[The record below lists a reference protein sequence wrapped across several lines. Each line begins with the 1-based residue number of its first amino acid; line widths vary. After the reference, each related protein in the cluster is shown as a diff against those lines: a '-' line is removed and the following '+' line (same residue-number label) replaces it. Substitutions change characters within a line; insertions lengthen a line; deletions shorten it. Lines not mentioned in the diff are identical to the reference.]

1 MSDQNFQTNVIP
13 ACSAVNTRS
22 AISHEG
28 PQNSM
33 EKTAKTVPER
43 KEINSRPEIEK
54 TMELSDFQTNVTI
67 PAYSAVNARSAIS
80 HQGPQNSMEET
91 AESVQDEKIEKTME
105 LSDFPKVQKEHL
117 LEMASAVANVLTN
130 DSAHVENNLDCD
142 LMCRN
147 QFLSSYLEEQKKIV
161 NELHIELSESVSKC
175 IALIVTVVRFPNAT
189 DLEMFYN
196 ELTSIA
202 G

>member
-1 MSDQNFQTNVIP
+1 MDSNKSDSEAVNSTPTLEPASENNAHVFDENFQTNATI
-13 ACSAVNTRS
+13 SADLTVNARS
-22 AISHEG
+22 AINDER

-33 EKTAKTVPER
+33 EETAKSVQEH

-54 TMELSDFQTNVTI
+54 TV
-67 PAYSAVNARSAIS
+67 
-80 HQGPQNSMEET
+80 
-91 AESVQDEKIEKTME
+91 E

-130 DSAHVENNLDCD
+130 DSEHVENNLDCD

-147 QFLSSYLEEQKKIV
+147 QFLSSYLEEQKKIA
-161 NELHIELSESVSKC
+161 NELHIELSDSVSKY
-175 IALIVTVVRFPNAT
+175 IALLVTSVCFPNAT
-189 DLEMFYN
+189 YLEIFYN